1 MNRFE
6 WISESIKGL
15 DASDITAIMGKDNR
29 RSILDVYNEKTK
41 KLKKIST
48 QVDAVYFEIKLEE
61 LVAREFALR
70 TGKVVRKDPREK
82 CDKEYEFM
90 IANIERKING
100 ENAILECKI
109 VKHDEVKD
117 FEEDLMNSYLLQAQ
131 HNMRV
136 KGADIYYIA
145 ALINTEKFIYKKFL
159 RDDTLI
165 SKIVE
170 VEKDFWINYVQ
181 KKVKPKA

>member
-1 MNRFE
+1 MNRFD
-6 WISESIKGL
+6 WIFESIKGI
-15 DASDITAIMGKDNR
+15 DASDVAAIMGADKK
-29 RSILDVYNEKTK
+29 RSAMDVYIEKTK
-41 KLKKIST
+41 KIMKISI
-48 QVDAVYFEIKLEE
+48 QVDALYFEMKLEE
-61 LVAREFALR
+61 LVAREFTLR
-70 TGKVVRKDPREK
+70 TGKVVRKDLRQQ
-82 CDKEYEFM
+82 CDKDYKFM

-109 VKHDEVKD
+109 VKHDKVND
-117 FEEDLMNSYLLQAQ
+117 FEESLLNNYLLQAQ

-165 SKIVE
+165 SKIIE

-181 KKVKPKA
+181 KKIMPK

>member
-6 WISESIKGL
+6 WIAESIKGI
-15 DASDITAIMGKDNR
+15 DASDIAAIMGEDKKRN
-29 RSILDVYNEKTK
+29 IIDVYNEKTK

-61 LVAREFALR
+61 LVAKEFALR
-70 TGKVVRKDPREK
+70 TGKVVKKDLWQQ
-82 CDKEYEFM
+82 CDKEYGFM
-90 IANIERKING
+90 LANIERKVNG
-100 ENAILECKI
+100 ENAILECKS
-109 VKHDEVKD
+109 VKHDEVKA
-117 FEEDLMNSYLLQAQ
+117 FEEALRNSYLLQAQ

-159 RDDTLI
+159 RDEALI

-181 KKVKPKA
+181 KKVKPK